1 MASITSICNQA
12 LLKIGGTPITSIS
25 PPDGSR
31 ESMLCAALFDDT
43 KAAVLEETNW
53 AFAIRRFQLAPLA
66 DAPAFGYQ
74 YAFTLPPEV
83 ARVISVGTGNAPNNI
98 EWHVEGKDV
107 VCDSDAI
114 NVYAVVGDVD
124 TNDFSPMF
132 TQAFITR
139 LAAEMAT
146 ALTGDKGLSQA
157 LWNEYGAKIE
167 LATTSDSQQGTYEK
181 TSLGGLVGIRV
192 LAS

>member
-12 LLKIGGTPITSIS
+12 LLKIGGKAITSIS

-31 ESMLCAALFDDT
+31 EAELCAAIFEDT

-66 DAPAFGYQ
+66 QTPAFGYH
-74 YAFTLPPEV
+74 YAFALPPEI
-83 ARVISVGTGNAPNNI
+83 ARVISVGTGNHPNNI
-98 EWHVEGKDV
+98 DWSVEGKKIM
-107 VCDSDAI
+107 CNSDAI
-114 NVYAVVGDVD
+114 NVYTVVGDVD
-124 TNDFSPMF
+124 TNDLSPMF

-139 LAAEMAT
+139 LAAEMST
-146 ALTGDKGLSQA
+146 ALTGDKGLAQA

-181 TSLGGLVGIRV
+181 TSPGGLIDIRV